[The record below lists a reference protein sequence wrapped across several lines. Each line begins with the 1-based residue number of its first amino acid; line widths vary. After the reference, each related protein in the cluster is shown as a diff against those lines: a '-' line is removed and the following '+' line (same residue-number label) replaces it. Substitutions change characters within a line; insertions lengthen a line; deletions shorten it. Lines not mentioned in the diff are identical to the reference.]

1 MTLWPPSV
9 PSQHYHSLSY
19 FFLGDNHEPCFCI
32 FISHLSLTNVI
43 RKHNVIMD
51 SKSYTVSYNLSP
63 VTLRAY
69 DTNNDHDNNYNDNDE
84 RIKTDDVL

>member
-1 MTLWPPSV
+1 
-9 PSQHYHSLSY
+9 
-19 FFLGDNHEPCFCI
+19 
-32 FISHLSLTNVI
+32 
-43 RKHNVIMD
+43 MD

-84 RIKTDDVL
+84 RIKTDDVLWTVAPSSLCELQLCLAA